1 MSFSLRFKWKKLF
14 VVMFIF
20 LFIACHHEKRP
31 EQNAD
36 LGLPPD
42 ELIHSNFSAADFVL
56 SIKPDSLKIVKTIY
70 ADNGEPGYVV
80 VEVAGKVKESYKG
93 GMAVGESVHYQFWSE
108 FEENLLR
115 NWRSKEL
122 LLVFLKKN
130 EKSGGLR
137 AIEFGQFEL
146 APGLHKKVMNIRKD

>member
-1 MSFSLRFKWKKLF
+1 MKFNDLAKTIILLIILFLTFSGGCQRKRY
-14 VVMFIF
+14 IS
-20 LFIACHHEKRP
+20 EK
-31 EQNAD
+31 N
-36 LGLPPD
+36 GTHLPPD